1 MSDTLHIR
9 GLEVERGNKLRTC
22 LPVLDTTIEIPITII
37 NGRAT
42 TAPHSSS
49 LPASTAANI
58 PVSRLPWNLGAI

>member
-22 LPVLDTTIEIPITII
+22 LPVLDTTMA
-37 NGRAT
+37 AT

>member
-37 NGRAT
+37 NGRNDGPT
-42 TAPHSSS
+42 PSS